1 MIVYAHF
8 VYFIISM
15 FPCIQN
21 LSIKWI
27 KSNIIVFFH
36 VLTLILS
43 KSQSQFKLTLAVGG
57 YRVFFLSKNVII
69 SITLVYFI
77 VINGLI
83 HEYYE
88 KELFQTYFIGIN
100 FL

>member
-1 MIVYAHF
+1 MMVYAHS
-8 VYFIISM
+8 VDFIILM

-21 LSIKWI
+21 LSIEWI
-27 KSNIIVFFH
+27 KSNIIIFFH

-43 KSQSQFKLTLAVGG
+43 KSQRQFKLTLAVGG
-57 YRVFFLSKNVII
+57 YGFLSKDVVIF
-69 SITLVYFI
+69 ITLVYFI

-83 HEYYE
+83 HKYYE
-88 KELFQTYFIGIN
+88 KQLLQIYFIGIN

>member
-1 MIVYAHF
+1 MMLYAHS
-8 VYFIISM
+8 VDFIILM

-21 LSIKWI
+21 LSIEWI
-27 KSNIIVFFH
+27 KSNIIIFFH

-43 KSQSQFKLTLAVGG
+43 KSQRQFKLTLAVGV
-57 YRVFFLSKNVII
+57 YRVFFSNDVII
-69 SITLVYFI
+69 SITLVYFV

-83 HEYYE
+83 HKYYE
-88 KELFQTYFIGIN
+88 KQLLQIYFIGIN